1 MEVLCNGF
9 RMEGWPARYEREFE
23 PRTVGLNEAARAIAC
38 MTKFWFH
45 RQSQKKMAIQG
56 LARLR

>member
-23 PRTVGLNEAARAIAC
+23 PKTAGPNEAARVIAC
-38 MTKFWFH
+38 VTKFWFH
-45 RQSQKKMAIQG
+45 RP
-56 LARLR
+56 LP